1 MIGRLRSSTQT
12 LRLVG
17 AAGGL
22 VALAL
27 VGAAPVSAAFPGANG
42 PIAFQSNRDGPQE
55 IYTIVPG
62 GAANRITTSLNS
74 SDPVISP
81 DGTRVAFVNS
91 NNQIAVMSAAGGG
104 ATPITGSSP
113 AKQDPTWSP
122 DGTKIAFAA
131 NSFDVDAQT
140 DLEIWVIDASG
151 GVATQLTHNTFPDTY
166 PAWSPLGDQI
176 AFVSTRPGDTD
187 RNIYVMSADGNAQTS
202 ITPNVATDCGDP
214 TPETCYQGHDDDPA
228 WSPDGLKIAYAH
240 GRLPNAG
247 TSTPNI
253 WTMSPTGT
261 GKTNITNT
269 SAVSFTN
276 PAWSPQGDM
285 LAAVG
290 AVTTNRDIWT
300 MTSSGGGQAPIDTST
315 ANDINPDWGAP
326 APASAPPPGESL
338 GDDVAPNATI
348 TKGPKAKTKKKQA
361 TFEFTGTD
369 GRAVASFECSLNGAP
384 FTSCTSP
391 HAVKGK
397 KGKNHFEVRAKDSAG
412 NIDPTPATFD
422 WKVKK
427 KKKK

>member
-1 MIGRLRSSTQT
+1 
-12 LRLVG
+12 
-17 AAGGL
+17 

-27 VGAAPVSAAFPGANG
+27 VAAAPAGAAFPGTNG

-55 IYTIVPG
+55 IYKIIPG
-62 GAANRITTSLNS
+62 GTATRITTSLNS
-74 SDPVISP
+74 SDPAISP
-81 DGTRVAFVNS
+81 DGTRIAFVTG
-91 NNQIAVMSAAGGG
+91 NNQIAVMSADGGA
-104 ATPITGSSP
+104 ATPITTSSP

-131 NSFDVDAQT
+131 NSFDVDGQT
-140 DLEIWVIDASG
+140 DLEIWVIDAG
-151 GVATQLTHNTFPDTY
+151 GGIATQLTHNTFPDTY

-202 ITPNVATDCGDP
+202 ITPNVATDCGNP

-228 WSPDGLKIAYAH
+228 WSPDGSKIAYVH

-253 WTMSPTGT
+253 WTMSPNGA
-261 GKTNITNT
+261 GKTNLTNT

-300 MTSSGGGQAPIDTST
+300 MTSSGGSQAPIDTSA
-315 ANDINPDWGAP
+315 ANDINPDWGVP
-326 APASAPPPGESL
+326 APVAPPPGEPVAE
-338 GDDVAPNATI
+338 GDSVPPETTI
-348 TKGPKAKTKKKQA
+348 TKHPKDKTKKKQA
-361 TFEFTGTD
+361 TFEFTSTEPGST
-369 GRAVASFECSLNGAP
+369 FECSLDGAP
-384 FTSCTSP
+384 FAPCTSP
-391 HAVKGK
+391 ETVKVK
-397 KGKNHFEVRAKDSAG
+397 KGKHSFEVRARDAAG
-412 NIDPTPATFD
+412 NVDGSPAGD
-422 WKVKK
+422 SWKVKK